1 MDDVRKTA
9 ENVTYGVAFRLK
21 SGLCGPETAK
31 TLAARA
37 NRQAFQ
43 ADSAVRHARAGNVA
57 RDSLAM
63 ERNWVPFIAMTIL
76 PAEHP
81 R

>member
-43 ADSAVRHARAGNVA
+43 ADSAVGERPRRQCRKGFARHGKKQGAVHRHD
-57 RDSLAM
+57 DSSG
-63 ERNWVPFIAMTIL
+63 
-76 PAEHP
+76 
-81 R
+81 